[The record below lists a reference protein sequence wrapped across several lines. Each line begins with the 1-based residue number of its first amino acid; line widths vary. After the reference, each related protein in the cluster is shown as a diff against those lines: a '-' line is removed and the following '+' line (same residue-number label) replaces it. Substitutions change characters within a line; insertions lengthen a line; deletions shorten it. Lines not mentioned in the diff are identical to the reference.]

1 MYQSVAGIFL
11 GGEKYALVLGRAS
24 LSNAHFCYY
33 MAEKLQGGGE
43 GGWGARA
50 YCATSWLCPCYLHTH
65 TQKKKHPI
73 KYQNLRKKKK
83 GRERTGF
90 RSLVCYTPLCTDSPE
105 NFGKAEIRYKFDVSR
120 MLIWCRVCSKS
131 ENSVSELIHT
141 FIHLSHSYQEA
152 MKMVL
157 REIP

>member
-11 GGEKYALVLGRAS
+11 GGGIRLGFRKGIPFECPFL
-24 LSNAHFCYY
+24 LSITWQKNFRV
-33 MAEKLQGGGE
+33 GVR
-43 GGWGARA
+43 GWGARA
-50 YCATSWLCPCYLHTH
+50 RCATSWLCPCYLR
-65 TQKKKHPI
+65 TQKKHPI
-73 KYQNLRKKKK
+73 KYQNLRKKKR
-83 GRERTGF
+83 REGTGF

-105 NFGKAEIRYKFDVSR
+105 NFGKAEIRYKFNVSR